1 MAKGRPGQRARLW
14 AALGGSARLLTG
26 RRPFD
31 TPGEVEASDLRLSQR
46 RPSVPGDMDALPR
59 LVQAELKVAHE
70 GWLTKHSK
78 SGLPNWNR
86 RWFTLIGGTLYYSKS
101 DRSYV
106 NFAELLHGKR
116 VEAVSSDG
124 GGVKFRLVLAD
135 QTLEFQAA
143 SVAARLEWMSQLEAH
158 LGMQPVPVDVLLN
171 GLRKESAH
179 PNPSPS
185 PNP

>member
-86 RWFTLIGGTLYYSKS
+86 R
-101 DRSYV
+101 
-106 NFAELLHGKR
+106 
-116 VEAVSSDG
+116 
-124 GGVKFRLVLAD
+124 
-135 QTLEFQAA
+135 
-143 SVAARLEWMSQLEAH
+143 
-158 LGMQPVPVDVLLN
+158 
-171 GLRKESAH
+171 
-179 PNPSPS
+179 
-185 PNP
+185 